1 MFVCLK
7 LKISVT
13 AILLREYSYVSC
25 SGFKLFFLRE
35 DTPNPLP
42 YEVDLPLPLG
52 PGEAASINIKFIGID
67 GHLDTL
73 YYEDELKFLNYE
85 TETSGS
91 IKKIHGGK

>member
-1 MFVCLK
+1 MGHPQPLWGG
-7 LKISVT
+7 LQL
-13 AILLREYSYVSC
+13 AITSWS
-25 SGFKLFFLRE
+25 
-35 DTPNPLP
+35 
-42 YEVDLPLPLG
+42 
-52 PGEAASINIKFIGID
+52 EAASINIKFIGID